1 MRNGLIGTIVLMI
14 GLLVVSPGLQAQ
26 TAPAPGAGKAI
37 PELSGIWEGRGGI
50 QGGARNQICGI
61 QALCAQ
67 LQGLTVAPNGEVME
81 EPQMLPWAEEHY
93 KSVRR
98 DVTNPTAFSTQA
110 LNPSWGGCMPE
121 GPTESSRRRAVEI
134 RQFPDMV
141 LMLYDEDHAVRRVY
155 LDGKHPADLKPTWMG
170 HSIGRYDGE
179 TLVIDTTGI
188 NDKVWLDGQGHP
200 HTDALHVVERV
211 RRVDANT
218 MEIEMTIDD
227 PKTYKKPWTRKV
239 VRGLQ
244 APGTPNLW
252 DRAECEELLQLGTH
266 YSAEPKK

>member
-1 MRNGLIGTIVLMI
+1 MRNCLLGTIVFMI
-14 GLLVVSPGLQAQ
+14 GVLVVSPGMQAQ
-26 TAPAPGAGKAI
+26 TAPPSGAAKAT
-37 PELSGIWEGRGGI
+37 PDLSGIWEGRGGLPRAA
-50 QGGARNQICGI
+50 GNQICGI
-61 QALCAQ
+61 QALCAA
-67 LQGLTVAPNGEVME
+67 LQGLKPEPNGETSEVPE
-81 EPQMLPWAEEHY
+81 MLPWAEEQY
-93 KSVRR
+93 KAVRR
-98 DVTNPTAFSTQA
+98 DVTNPTAFSNQE
-110 LNPSWGGCMPE
+110 LNPSWGGCLPE

-141 LMLYDEDHAVRRVY
+141 LLLYDEDHAVRRIY

-188 NDKVWLDGQGHP
+188 NDKVWVDVQGHP

-211 RRVDANT
+211 RRVNVNT

-227 PKTYKKPWTRKV
+227 PKTYKKPWTRKI

-244 APGTPNLW
+244 APGTPNIW